1 MPDHWLFSRSRSWA
15 MLDCPAVVFGGGLAD
30 SSDAFLTVLFPSPPL
45 AGVVPAGVGVFL
57 SVLVAADFWVGDALE
72 PAFPAFPPPFPLGF
86 ALEMLFFGCEVG
98 DRCFMPCCVG
108 LKECSRRRAGQ
119 CSSSSSPP
127 HAPPPRS
134 SQPPVWEC
142 SPSRTTPCRCS

>member
-1 MPDHWLFSRSRSWA
+1 

-98 DRCFMPCCVG
+98 DRCFIAGGGVG
-108 LKECSRRRAGQ
+108 FG
-119 CSSSSSPP
+119 PP
-127 HAPPPRS
+127 EPPPPPLRLPPPPPR
-134 SQPPVWEC
+134 PPR
-142 SPSRTTPCRCS
+142 PPPPDAP